1 MMEIA
6 EGGGGRGRW
15 TVVGSAEGESCSLHH
30 YGTMDRK
37 SICVSVDIELYH
49 TNRLM

>member
-15 TVVGSAEGESCSLHH
+15 RVVGSMEGESYSLHH
-30 YGTMDRK
+30 YSAMDRK
-37 SICVSVDIELYH
+37 SISVSVDIELYH
-49 TNRLM
+49 TNHLM